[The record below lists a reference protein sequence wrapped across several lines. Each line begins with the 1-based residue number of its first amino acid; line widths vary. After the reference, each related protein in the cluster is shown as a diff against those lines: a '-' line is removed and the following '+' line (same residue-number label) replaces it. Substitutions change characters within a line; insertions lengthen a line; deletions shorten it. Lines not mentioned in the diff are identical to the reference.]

1 MKREPSERQRIH
13 ERRRAL
19 RTGLGRLS
27 SLAVAGAFVLALA
40 WPAAVPAQE
49 AHVHV
54 PLTIDTS
61 LTWPELMQTA
71 IDAYPRRV
79 ELAARANEAQALTA
93 RGQGVLAGA
102 PTLYFSHLT
111 DAGFD
116 DNGQRE
122 YEGGV
127 ELPVWH
133 AGQRRALTALAG
145 SAGTEASAAGR
156 ALRWEVAGQLRAVL
170 WDIAAATNAAEQ
182 AKDSLAVAEALVSV
196 VERRNARGDLPLAD
210 VLLARSAALERQ
222 KLVVETRANL
232 FDAERT
238 YRSLTGLDARP
249 EDFSEMRSAREDF
262 DATHPL
268 LALAD
273 AALARAKAN
282 LELVDRETRGTMIV
296 TVGPRRQ
303 RDALSTLTNNSF
315 AVGVSFP
322 VGGKQV
328 GAPDRARAAR
338 LVAEAESQRGQL
350 LRQLD
355 LDLHEAE
362 HMLSVV
368 EESLT
373 LADTQSDLAMRQWQM
388 AQSAFTQGEIELRDL
403 LRIQDAA
410 QNVQRE
416 AGRLR
421 VERQRQIAAINQAL
435 GETP

>member
-1 MKREPSERQRIH
+1 MESKTSEQRQSN
-13 ERRRAL
+13 ERRWPTVGRFGRRSARTIAAAFAL
-19 RTGLGRLS
+19 
-27 SLAVAGAFVLALA
+27 VVA
-40 WPAAVPAQE
+40 WPTVAPAQQ

-61 LTWPELMQTA
+61 LTLAELMQTA
-71 IDAYPRRV
+71 VEAYPRRV
-79 ELAARANEAQALTA
+79 ELAARENEAEALTA
-93 RGQGVLAGA
+93 RGKGVLAGA

-111 DAGFD
+111 DASFD
-116 DNGQRE
+116 NNGQRE

-133 AGQRRALTALAG
+133 AGQRRALAALAG
-145 SAGTEASAAGR
+145 SAGTEASAAAR
-156 ALRWEVAGQLRAVL
+156 ALRWDVAGQLRTVL
-170 WDIAAATNAAEQ
+170 WDIAAAANAAER
-182 AKDSLAVAEALVSV
+182 AKDSLAVAEELVSV

-210 VLLARSAALERQ
+210 VLLARSAALDKQ
-222 KLVVETRANL
+222 KSVVETRAAL

-249 EDFSEMRSAREDF
+249 EDFGETRSAREDF
-262 DATHPL
+262 DATHPM

-282 LELVDRETRGTMIV
+282 LELVDRETRGTMLV

-303 RDALSTLTNNSF
+303 RDALTTLMNDSF

-322 VGGKQV
+322 VGGKQA
-328 GAPDRARAAR
+328 GAPDRARAER
-338 LVAEAESQRGQL
+338 LVAEAAAQRGQL

-362 HMLSVV
+362 HTLSVV

-373 LADTQSDLAMRQWQM
+373 LVDTQSDLAMQQWQM
-388 AQSAFTQGEIELRDL
+388 AQSAFSQGEIELRDL

-410 QNVQRE
+410 QNVARE

-421 VERQRQIAAINQAL
+421 IERQRQIAAINQAL